1 MRSPCGSFPRLL
13 TGVLLL
19 AACDQNET
27 PVPRRDEALL
37 AQARRRAA
45 TRAPEGGEGRCDR
58 KQRFFRDQ
66 DGDGYGDPRQ
76 SVEACAPPRGHVARD
91 GDCYDGNAR
100 ARPGQTDHFAVHRG
114 DGSFDYDCDGQET
127 RRFTAKAYCRLKER
141 GNGCALASG
150 WEGKGPVPRCG
161 EPGEFSWKHCRE
173 SVVVRAP
180 EATDADGMATAAHS
194 EGALVP
200 GARQSTFYEC
210 GGRTLPW
217 KKRQLCR

>member
-1 MRSPCGSFPRLL
+1 V
-13 TGVLLL
+13 GVLIAVLL
-19 AACDQNET
+19 VAACDQNET
-27 PVPRRDEALL
+27 PVPRRDLAPLAL
-37 AQARRRAA
+37 ARQRAA
-45 TRAPEGGEGRCDR
+45 TRAPEGGAASCDR
-58 KQRFFRDQ
+58 KQRFYRDQ
-66 DGDGYGDPRQ
+66 DGDGHGDPGQ
-76 SVEACAPPRGHVARD
+76 AVEACAAPRGYVARA
-91 GDCYDGNAR
+91 GDCYDGNAA
-100 ARPGQTDHFAVHRG
+100 ARPGQTESFAVHRG

-127 RRFTAKAYCRLKER
+127 RRFTTKAYCRLKDR
-141 GNGCALASG
+141 GGCALASG

-173 SVVVRAP
+173 SVVVKAP
-180 EATDADGMATAAHS
+180 EAMTEDGRAPPAHS